1 MKVTLERILRTL
13 LWVLTIALIPG
24 PVQAGAM
31 EKRVTVGNKNFTEQ
45 YIMGELI
52 KQLLENRG
60 FRVDLR
66 SDLTSMALRGG
77 MESGDIDLCADYTGT
92 AWMVHLK
99 REYKPGTDNNQL
111 YHLVKEKEKGNQFI
125 WLHPTWN
132 NNTYAM
138 ASWREFATKHQVAT
152 LTDLAGLYTKGE
164 GEIETFVNF
173 EFSIRPD
180 GLSALEKFYGFK
192 VAKTTLKAGTPGA
205 SLIALREHK
214 TDIAMVFG
222 TDASIAK
229 HGWHVYADDKSFFPP
244 YDLTPYV
251 RKDVLNKYP
260 EIANIIN
267 GLIATFPGGGKPAT
281 PVIVAECQGIWRQLN
296 ATVDIERMEPK
307 EVAEKYLIEHGLIK
321 R

>member
-1 MKVTLERILRTL
+1 MGVKLERIFCTL
-13 LWVLTIALIPG
+13 LWGITIALIPG
-24 PVQAGAM
+24 PVPAGATD
-31 EKRVTVGNKNFTEQ
+31 KRVTVGNKNFTEQ
-45 YIMGELI
+45 YIMGELM
-52 KQLLENRG
+52 KQLLEDRG
-60 FRVDLR
+60 FKVNLR

-99 REYKPGTDNNQL
+99 QQYKPGSDNNQL
-111 YHLVKEKEKGNQFI
+111 YHLVKEKEKVNHFI

-138 ASWREFATKHQVAT
+138 ASWPEFATKHQVAT
-152 LTDLAGLYTKGE
+152 LGDLAGLYEKKDGK
-164 GEIETFVNF
+164 IETFVNF

-192 VAKTTLKAGTPGA
+192 TAKSTLKAGTPGA

-214 TDIAMVFG
+214 ADIAMVFG

-229 HGWHVYADDKSFFPP
+229 YGWHIYRDEKSFFPP
-244 YDLTPYV
+244 YDLTPYI
-251 RKDVLNKYP
+251 RKNTLDQYP
-260 EIANIIN
+260 EIADIIN
-267 GLIATFPGGGKPAT
+267 ALAATFPGGGKPAT
-281 PVIVAECQGIWRQLN
+281 PVIVAECQHIWRQLN
-296 ATVDIERMEPK
+296 ATVDIERMEPR
-307 EVAEKYLIEHGLIK
+307 EVAEKYLVEHGLIK